1 MTKLE
6 HTAPVSEDEEGNSPF
21 GFTVSKNNRKSQSIN
36 TLSVSNFDPNS
47 SIDTM
52 DGQQH
57 DSIISQINPIE
68 RRASVIQEEL
78 EEEEKEQI
86 THVEIEALNNS
97 QINRGFENT

>member
-1 MTKLE
+1 MTKLD

-57 DSIISQINPIE
+57 DSIISQITLTNRTSMIL
-68 RRASVIQEEL
+68 EEN
-78 EEEEKEQI
+78 EEEEREQI
-86 THVEIEALNNS
+86 THVDIEVLNNS
-97 QINRGFENT
+97 QMNNG